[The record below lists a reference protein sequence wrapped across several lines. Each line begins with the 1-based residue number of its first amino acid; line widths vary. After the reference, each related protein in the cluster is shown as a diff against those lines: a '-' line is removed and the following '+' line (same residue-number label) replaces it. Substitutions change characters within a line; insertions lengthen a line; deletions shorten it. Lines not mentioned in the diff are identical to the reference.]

1 MLTIII
7 VCLATAS
14 ILFGIRLISQSKT
27 KTTEKV
33 EKVEV
38 KKEEELDLGYE
49 TTPPPVVVPEVE
61 IKKSTKKKPV
71 ASSKNTAKPAALAKM
86 EAKPKPKKK

>member
-7 VCLATAS
+7 TGLATAS
-14 ILFGIRLISQSKT
+14 ILFGVWLINKSNT
-27 KTTEKV
+27 ETT

-38 KKEEELDLGYE
+38 KKEELDLGYE
-49 TTPPPVVVPEVE
+49 TTPPVVVPE

-71 ASSKNTAKPAALAKM
+71 VSSKNTAKPAALAKM
-86 EAKPKPKKK
+86 EAKPKKK